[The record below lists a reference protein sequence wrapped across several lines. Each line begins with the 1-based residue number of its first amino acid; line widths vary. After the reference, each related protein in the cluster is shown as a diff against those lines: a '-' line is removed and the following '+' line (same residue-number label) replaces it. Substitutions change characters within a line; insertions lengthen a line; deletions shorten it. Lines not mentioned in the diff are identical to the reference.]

1 MGISLSL
8 STNPLINRVTDLAE
22 LVRVCAQDI
31 AVSRIQLTNEFI
43 NPAWPADVIHRLVRQ
58 FDTAAA
64 SHGLSATSLMTGA
77 QARLAA
83 MGHPDADV
91 RGWYENWFVE
101 FGRIAADLGAPSIG
115 SQFGILS
122 YSDYDDPDIREAR
135 TNAILDGWCRIWD
148 AVEPLGLRFL
158 FWEQMSIGREFGHTI
173 AGTQK
178 LMDKIKSRGIP
189 LRLLYDVD
197 HGDVSST
204 DSRDTD
210 PQAWLSAFGR
220 ECPIIHV
227 KQSSANK
234 GGHWPFVEPYNSAGR
249 IQPAAIVSMLKQ
261 LAPEDC
267 EICLELS
274 FREREPADRQAI
286 ALMRESVAYWKP
298 HLGS

>member
-1 MGISLSL
+1 MGLSLSL

-22 LVRVCAQDI
+22 LVRVCAQDVAI
-31 AVSRIQLTNEFI
+31 SRIQLTNEFI

-64 SHGLSATSLMTGA
+64 SHGVSATSLMTGA

-91 RGWYENWFVE
+91 RSWYENWFVE

-122 YSDYDDPDIREAR
+122 YSDYDDPEIREAR
-135 TNAILDGWCRIWD
+135 TDAILEGWCRIWE

-173 AGTQK
+173 ASTQK
-178 LMDKIKSRGIP
+178 LMDKIRTRGIP

-197 HGDVSST
+197 HGDVSSP
-204 DSRDTD
+204 DSHDTD
-210 PQAWLSAFGR
+210 PEAWLSAFGR

-234 GGHWPFVEPYNSAGR
+234 GGHWPFVEPYNSNGR
-249 IQPAAIVSMLKQ
+249 IQPAAIVAMLKR

>member
-1 MGISLSL
+1 MGLSLSL

-22 LVRVCAQDI
+22 LVRVCAQDVAI
-31 AVSRIQLTNEFI
+31 SRIQLTNEFI

-64 SHGLSATSLMTGA
+64 SHGVSATSLMTGA

-91 RGWYENWFVE
+91 RSWYENWFVE

-122 YSDYDDPDIREAR
+122 YSDYDDPEIREAR
-135 TNAILDGWCRIWD
+135 TDAILEGWCRIWE

-173 AGTQK
+173 ASTQK
-178 LMDKIKSRGIP
+178 LMDKIRTRGIP

-197 HGDVSST
+197 HGDVSSP
-204 DSRDTD
+204 DSHDTD
-210 PQAWLSAFGR
+210 PRSLAF
-220 ECPIIHV
+220 CL
-227 KQSSANK
+227 
-234 GGHWPFVEPYNSAGR
+234 WPG
-249 IQPAAIVSMLKQ
+249 VSDH
-261 LAPEDC
+261 P
-267 EICLELS
+267 
-274 FREREPADRQAI
+274 RQAEQRKQGRPL
-286 ALMRESVAYWKP
+286 AVRRTVQQQWAHPAGGDRRHAEAAGAGGLRNLP
-298 HLGS
+298 